1 MKNKLVLTILSIG
14 LVLAVT
20 ACGTTSSNSEDDTSL
35 VTEMGVSGT
44 EDSALETEITESS
57 DADDSETVDATEEAA
72 ATEEAEATEVSDATE
87 AVEGTESV
95 DSTEDSDAD
104 ETSDDSEA
112 ESEEEIPDISEI
124 TVESEDDG
132 ILLLKAFF
140 GTEDSETGNKY
151 VFIYLNTVT
160 VNDVEYYA
168 YTWSWAVD
176 DHYSRLTDVFVS
188 LDGSSIYEGDYDA
201 EDCVFNSD
209 NMLDE

>member
-44 EDSALETEITESS
+44 EGSALETEITESS
-57 DADDSETVDATEEAA
+57 DADDSEAVDTTEEAA
-72 ATEEAEATEVSDATE
+72 ATEEAESTEAFDATE

-95 DSTEDSDAD
+95 EATEDSDAE
-104 ETSDDSEA
+104 ETSDD
-112 ESEEEIPDISEI
+112 SEEEIPDISEI

-140 GTEDSETGNKY
+140 GTEDAETGNKY